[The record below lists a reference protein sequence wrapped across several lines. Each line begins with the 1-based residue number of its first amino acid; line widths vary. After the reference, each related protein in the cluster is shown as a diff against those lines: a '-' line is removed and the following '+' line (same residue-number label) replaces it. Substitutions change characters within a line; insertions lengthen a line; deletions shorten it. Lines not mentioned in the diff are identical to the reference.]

1 MSLRVNVN
9 VFTTPKNLQRHP
21 LSSNSCGLRQ
31 ILRRI
36 CRILK
41 EWRLFTQRGP
51 ENILLQT
58 AAAQSIKNHKI
69 KRFLLLQGPL
79 KLNTAE
85 GLSLLLQDLK
95 LHRAWKHNRV
105 GSLSDLKGCF
115 VDGVLEKKL
124 FNNLLNNNSWGTCE
138 HRSSFRTSALISSVV
153 HSLTGGLVS
162 FILLVLAQCSVG
174 LTDVPYWWLLCR
186 IR

>member
-1 MSLRVNVN
+1 MSLCVNVN

-69 KRFLLLQGPL
+69 KWFLLLQGPL

-115 VDGVLEKKL
+115 VDGVLEKKSL
-124 FNNLLNNNSWGTCE
+124 IICLIITREARVSVD
-138 HRSSFRTSALISSVV
+138 HRFAPALW
-153 HSLTGGLVS
+153 
-162 FILLVLAQCSVG
+162 LVLWCTAWPVG
-174 LTDVPYWWLLCR
+174 
-186 IR
+186 